1 MFISLAVANFVSSDT
16 SYMIQ
21 LWGIKRRFT
30 RSAIE
35 RCNIL

>member
-1 MFISLAVANFVSSDT
+1 MFISLGVSNFVSSDN
-16 SYMIQ
+16 MIQ